1 MSAVIGALRGVLS
14 LDSAAFETGAKR
26 SKASM
31 GDLERRLV
39 GLGNRFESVG
49 RKMTLGLTL
58 PMAGAAAVAVKSS
71 LKVIDAQAKMAQSFG
86 TTVKSLQVLERAA
99 DLSGVSMGEVQQAT
113 IQLTKRLSQAAGGTG
128 AAAKALSRLHLNAQE
143 LQRLP
148 LDQRLAKIQ
157 AALSQYVP
165 EAERAAVAS
174 ELFGSRAGLIFT
186 RIDGAALRAAT
197 EDVERFGVA
206 VSEVDAEQIERTN
219 DAISQLGLVGRGVS
233 NQLAV
238 GLAPTLEWLSNRAG
252 DAAEWFNGLN
262 DRTKQFLSVS
272 VALTAAVGPAALGLG
287 LLLKIAAPLGAA
299 LLGTVSAV
307 ALAPVKFALAS
318 KSAVALEM
326 ALGATSAKAALS
338 SIAIKGLTRS
348 LKLLRVAAMATGI
361 GALVAVSAGIYQGFV
376 QSREAA
382 ENYDAAIR
390 GLASAHD
397 VLNTATETFYANMT
411 AKNAEAMRRAAE
423 AARDA
428 TREALEAARAELE
441 AASFYTNLFG
451 ASLYETDRMAKAR
464 SEIDRLGAALAEAEA
479 RLDAASVAAQRTA
492 SETGNAA
499 DRAGEAAENSN
510 NLAGGLAAASG
521 QASALSSY
529 LASVPGALAAA
540 QTNIAGLKAGMAVLS
555 AGGGQAA
562 ANVAKYRAE
571 LEASAGPLGELQDGQ
586 RAHVQQTIEQQVQLY
601 AQEQELRGEYQKQLA
616 ALNKV
621 KAAGGAA
628 SKSALAGL
636 QKELRDRR
644 ALLGMTESQRKKL
657 EAVRLVQQRLGKEGG
672 KLSKAQIEALADQVV
687 ELGEAEDALERVND
701 MQRQW
706 SEQIT
711 RTAFEGGSLG
721 DTITGMLKDIAYQF
735 AHAQFVLPIVG
746 KFTGFLGLDKL
757 LLSGGSQSA
766 SGLLSGGGGG
776 LMGGGGG
783 LLGSAGNLVLGGSGF
798 LSGVSSGLM
807 GVLSG
812 GGLGSSFANLGGLL
826 SGASGFTGGALGA
839 ALPALGVIAAGVA
852 VLVKGFSRK
861 YEGSGLQ
868 GSFSA
873 DGLEQGYRYEKYSGG
888 WFRSDK
894 INLKSMDSSLKR
906 SLDEAMKEAAGSVLE
921 MADVL
926 NLSTDGLKNMKDVS
940 FRIWTSNKSDKEIQ
954 KYLEGKIKQT
964 ADQMAKLLLGT
975 TEFNRAGESSLKT
988 LERLSKSLVA
998 VNGMMDLLGE
1008 TAFEISAAGGDMA
1021 SRLADHFGGLKK
1033 MGEAVNT
1040 YFSAFYT
1047 ATEQAETLRRQALER
1062 LEEKFGDL
1070 GIAMPQS
1077 RQAFRDL
1084 VESLDLTTTGGREL
1098 YAELLSLSAAMDLV
1112 LPKVSLYT
1120 EAMQGL
1126 VDRIGG
1132 EIGLQI
1138 ETARG
1143 MAADAKAAAQ
1153 LWYRTANT
1161 LRDFLGG
1168 LVNSDLTAA
1177 SSAQVLAV
1185 QRNRIQTAFELVQG
1199 GDVQAAQDIPELARA
1214 YLQSLKTGAA
1224 SSLEYRRAAA
1234 QIQGQ
1239 INFAAGIADLEG
1251 ANDDILRGLYE
1262 QQIDVLTSL
1271 AQFLQLEGLT
1281 AEQVA
1286 ELGEG
1291 VAALAEDWDGTV
1303 TAFETSLG
1311 ALADAIENA
1320 EAFSYDDLV
1329 GRLDVAVSLDENA
1342 PAWLSRLVDQA
1353 DTGIRTMLDFVIR
1366 RDDLTAAD
1374 RWIATNSLSE
1384 HVAALDFVLREDLD
1398 DRIRRLVLRTTGEL
1412 RRDLTLNLVQDLDPE
1427 TRQMVLTRSA
1437 SLSRRVNVALTN
1449 EGGRTLRQLNRLRDL
1464 IGTEGN
1470 GRITFDG
1477 GLSFGMDSAFSTLF
1491 GDVADSARGLVAPL
1505 NKLQRM
1511 LGQLRAAVDKDRE
1524 QRETQLEIARLQADG
1539 ATWASNLA
1547 NSKGAASRTIDS
1559 IHSLEKSTGVY
1570 LRNGKG
1576 DATLKLKSDG
1586 TIDYSA
1592 SHVKYDSNDDIS
1604 RWRSRFWGKDG
1615 LESRIFKYNRDIAAR
1630 SGKVEELREQVR
1642 ALGGIP
1648 AFASG
1653 GVHAGGWR
1661 VVGERGWE
1669 LEHTGPSR
1677 VVSHS
1682 DSMAMLDNR
1691 HVVRAI
1697 DSVHRS
1703 IDELRQQ
1710 QAVLAQRQELYA
1722 KSTARI
1728 LETWDVDGQ
1737 PGERS

>member
-39 GLGNRFESVG
+39 GLGNRFEAVG

-157 AALSQYVP
+157 TALAQYVP

-174 ELFGSRAGLIFT
+174 ELFGSRAGLTFT
-186 RIDGAALRAAT
+186 RIDASALRLAT
-197 EDVERFGVA
+197 EDVTRFGVA
-206 VSEVDAEQIERTN
+206 VSEVDADQIEVTN
-219 DAISQLGLVGRGVS
+219 DAISRLGLVGRGVS

-272 VALTAAVGPAALGLG
+272 VALTAAVGPAAIGLG

-307 ALAPVKFALAS
+307 ALAPVKFALAA
-318 KSAVALEM
+318 KSAVALET
-326 ALGATSAKAALS
+326 ALGATSARAALS

-348 LKLLRVAAMATGI
+348 LKLLRLAAMATGI

-382 ENYDAAIR
+382 ENYEAAIR

-428 TREALEAARAELE
+428 TREALEAAKAELE

-464 SEIDRLGAALAEAEA
+464 AEIERLGAALAEAEA
-479 RLDAASVAAQRTA
+479 RLDAAAVAASRTA
-492 SETGNAA
+492 DETGNAA
-499 DRAGEAAENSN
+499 DSAAQAAANSN
-510 NLAGGLAAASG
+510 ALAGGLAAASG
-521 QASALSSY
+521 QASALSTY
-529 LASVPGALAAA
+529 LASVPGALASA

-555 AGGGQAA
+555 AGGDQAA

-586 RAHVQQTIEQQVQLY
+586 QAHVQETIEKQVQLY
-601 AQEQELRGEYQKQLA
+601 AQEQALRGEYQKQIA
-616 ALNKV
+616 ALTKV
-621 KAAGGAA
+621 KAAGSAA
-628 SKSALAGL
+628 SKSALEGL
-636 QKELRDRR
+636 QKEIQERQ
-644 ALLGMTESQRKKL
+644 ALLGLTEAQRKKL
-657 EAVRLVQQRLGKEGG
+657 EAVRLVQHRLGKEGA
-672 KLSKAQIEALADQVV
+672 KLSKAQIDGLAAQVV
-687 ELGEAEDALERVND
+687 ELDSAEDALQRVND
-701 MQRQW
+701 LQRQW

-711 RTAFEGGSLG
+711 RTAFEGGSLS
-721 DTITGMLKDIAYQF
+721 DTIKGMLRDIAYQF
-735 AHAQFVLPIVG
+735 AHSKIVLPIVG
-746 KFTGFLGLDKL
+746 QITGVLGLDQL
-757 LLSGGSQSA
+757 AL
-766 SGLLSGGGGG
+766 GGGGG
-776 LMGGGGG
+776 QAAGSLLGGSGGG
-783 LLGSAGNLVLGGSGF
+783 LLGNIASASGLF
-798 LSGVSSGLM
+798 SGAGAGLSSGLM

-826 SGASGFTGGALGA
+826 SGASAGWGALGA
-839 ALPALGVIAAGVA
+839 ALPALGIIAAGVA
-852 VLVKGFSRK
+852 ILVKGFSRK
-861 YEGSGLQ
+861 YKGSGIEGS
-868 GSFSA
+868 FTP
-873 DGLEQGYRYEKYSGG
+873 DGFEDGQRFDFYKGG

-894 INLKSMDSSLKR
+894 WVRNALDAEFSDALDLAMQGVSDGVTDMAKTLK
-906 SLDEAMKEAAGSVLE
+906 
-921 MADVL
+921 
-926 NLSTDGLKNMKDVS
+926 LSTKGLKDFEKAT
-940 FRIWTSNKSDKEIQ
+940 FQIWTNGKSQEEIQ
-954 KYLEGKIKQT
+954 KLLQ
-964 ADQMAKLLLGT
+964 DQMQKTAEQMAELILTNEKYI
-975 TEFNRAGESSLKT
+975 RAGESH
-988 LERLSKSLVA
+988 LEALDRMATGLLA
-998 VNGMMDLLGE
+998 VNDVMDLLGS
-1008 TAFEISAAGGDMA
+1008 TAFEASLKGGDWA
-1021 SRLADHFGGLKK
+1021 SDLIDEFGGTEE
-1033 MGEAVNT
+1033 MQAAVNA
-1040 YFSAFYT
+1040 YFTGFYSE
-1047 ATEQAETLRRQALER
+1047 AEQAETLRRRALKQLRKEFR
-1062 LEEKFGDL
+1062 GL
-1070 GIAMPQS
+1070 GVAMPKS
-1077 RQAFRDL
+1077 REAFRDL
-1084 VESLDLTTTGGREL
+1084 VEGVDLTTEAGRAF
-1098 YAELLSLSAAMDLV
+1098 YAELLKLASGMDLV
-1112 LPKVSLYT
+1112 LPKVGAYT

-1177 SSAQVLAV
+1177 SSSQALAV
-1185 QRNRIQTAFELVQG
+1185 QRGRYESAFDMVRG
-1199 GDVQAAQDIPELARA
+1199 GDVQAAQDIPDLARA
-1214 YLQSLKTGAA
+1214 YLQSLKEGAGSA
-1224 SSLEYRRAAA
+1224 LEYRRAAA

-1239 INFAAGIADLEG
+1239 LNFVAGIAELEG
-1251 ANDDILRGLYE
+1251 SNEDVLRGLYE
-1262 QQIDVLTSL
+1262 QQIDVLTNL
-1271 AQFLQLEGLT
+1271 GQFLQLEGLT
-1281 AEQVA
+1281 ADQVS
-1286 ELGEG
+1286 ELSDG
-1291 VAALAEDWDGTV
+1291 VQALTEDWDGTV
-1303 TAFETSLG
+1303 AAFETSLR

-1329 GRLDVAVSLDENA
+1329 GRLDVAVALDENA
-1342 PAWLSRLVDQA
+1342 PAWLARLVDRA

-1374 RWIATNSLSE
+1374 RWIATNALSE

-1398 DRIRRLVLRTTGEL
+1398 DQTRRLVLRTTGDL
-1412 RRDLTLNLVQDLDPE
+1412 RRDLTLNLAQDLDPE
-1427 TRQMVLTRSA
+1427 TRQMVLTRAA
-1437 SLSRRVNVALTN
+1437 SLSRRVNVALTE
-1449 EGGRTLRQLNRLRDL
+1449 EGGNTLRKLNRLRDL
-1464 IGTEGN
+1464 VGSDGN
-1470 GRITFDG
+1470 GKITFDG
-1477 GLSFGMDSAFSTLF
+1477 GLSFAPDTAFATLF
-1491 GDVADSARGLVAPL
+1491 NDVADSSRELIDPMG
-1505 NKLQRM
+1505 KLTRM
-1511 LGQLRAAVDKDRE
+1511 LGRLRDEVEKDRE
-1524 QRETQLEIARLQADG
+1524 QRASAQKIADLQVKGGNAVLRTQQGHGIVDDFNALRAKFGI
-1539 ATWASNLA
+1539 
-1547 NSKGAASRTIDS
+1547 
-1559 IHSLEKSTGVY
+1559 SLVGQ
-1570 LRNGKG
+1570 
-1576 DATLKLKSDG
+1576 DG
-1586 TIDYSA
+1586 TVSVNDAGRIVSSFDYYGGGD
-1592 SHVKYDSNDDIS
+1592 VV
-1604 RWRSRFWGKDG
+1604 G
-1615 LESRIFKYNRDIAAR
+1615 FKAA
-1630 SGKVEELREQVR
+1630 LREKYGTDAIGRVFGKSNERVGMAEER
-1642 ALGGIP
+1642 AAKLRQQIRDLGAIP
-1648 AFASG
+1648 QFGSG

-1669 LEHTGPSR
+1669 LEHTGASR

-1691 HVVRAI
+1691 HVVRAL
-1697 DSVHRS
+1697 DSVNRS
-1703 IDELRQQ
+1703 IDELRRQ
-1710 QAVLAQRQELYA
+1710 QAVQSQRQELLA
-1722 KSTARI
+1722 KTTARI
-1728 LETWDVDGQ
+1728 LETWHEDGQ
-1737 PGERS
+1737 PGERP

>member
-39 GLGNRFESVG
+39 RLGGKFESVG

-157 AALSQYVP
+157 TALAQYVP

-174 ELFGSRAGLIFT
+174 ELFGSRAGLTFT
-186 RIDGAALRAAT
+186 RIDASALRLAT
-197 EDVERFGVA
+197 EEVTRFGVA
-206 VSEVDAEQIERTN
+206 VSEVDADQIEVTN
-219 DAISQLGLVGRGVS
+219 DAISRLGLVGRGVS

-272 VALTAAVGPAALGLG
+272 VALTAAVGPAAIGLG

-307 ALAPVKFALAS
+307 ALAPVKFALAA

-326 ALGATSAKAALS
+326 ALGATSARAALS

-348 LKLLRVAAMATGI
+348 LKLLRLAAMATGI

-382 ENYDAAIR
+382 ENYEAAIR

-428 TREALEAARAELE
+428 TREALEAAKAELE

-451 ASLYETDRMAKAR
+451 KSLYETPRMAEAR
-464 SEIDRLGAALAEAEA
+464 AEIDRLSAALAEAEA
-479 RLDAASVAAQRTA
+479 RLDAATVAAGRTA
-492 SETGNAA
+492 AETGNAA
-499 DRAGEAAENSN
+499 DSAAEAAANSN
-510 NLAGGLAAASG
+510 ALAGNLGAAAG
-521 QASALSSY
+521 QAAAVSGYLSG
-529 LASVPGALAAA
+529 LPGALAGA
-540 QTNIAGLKAGMAVLS
+540 QANIAGLQAGIAVL
-555 AGGGQAA
+555 ANGGDQAA
-562 ANVAKYRAE
+562 ANIAKYRAE
-571 LEASAGPLGELQDGQ
+571 LEATLPPLDQMHDGQ
-586 RAHVQQTIEQQVQLY
+586 RRNVEEGIQQQVLLFEQQ
-601 AQEQELRGEYQKQLA
+601 ERLRGEYQKQIA

-628 SKSALAGL
+628 SKSALEGL
-636 QKELRDRR
+636 QNEIQERR
-644 ALLGMTESQRKKL
+644 ALLGLTEAQRKKL
-657 EAVRLVQQRLGKEGG
+657 EAVRLVQQRLGKEGA
-672 KLSKAQIEALADQVV
+672 KLSKAQIDGLAAQVV
-687 ELGEAEDALERVND
+687 ELDSAEDALQRVND
-701 MQRQW
+701 LQRQW

-721 DTITGMLKDIAYQF
+721 DTIKGMLRDIAYQF
-735 AHAQFVLPIVG
+735 AHSKIVLPIVG
-746 KFTGFLGLDKL
+746 QITGVLGLDQ
-757 LLSGGSQSA
+757 LS
-766 SGLLSGGGGG
+766 LGGGGG
-776 LMGGGGG
+776 QAAGGILGGGGGG
-783 LLGSAGNLVLGGSGF
+783 LLGNIASVSGLFSGAGAGI
-798 LSGVSSGLM
+798 SSGLL

-812 GGLGSSFANLGGLL
+812 GGLGSSFANLGGLMT
-826 SGASGFTGGALGA
+826 GASAGWGALGA
-839 ALPALGVIAAGVA
+839 ALPAVGIIAAGIA
-852 VLVKGFSRK
+852 ILAKGFSRK
-861 YEGSGLQ
+861 YKGSGIGGAFTPDGL
-868 GSFSA
+868 A
-873 DGLEQGYRYEKYSGG
+873 DGHSFDFYKGG

-894 INLKSMDSSLKR
+894 WDRKPLEEEFQK
-906 SLDEAMKEAAGSVLE
+906 SLDEAMAGLSDGVVG
-921 MADVL
+921 MAESL
-926 NLSTDGLKNMKDVS
+926 NLGTKALKKFEKKN
-940 FRIWTSNKSDKEIQ
+940 FTIWTNGKSQEEIQ
-954 KYLEGKIKQT
+954 QALQDEMQKSAE
-964 ADQMAKLLLGT
+964 QMAKLILT
-975 TEFNRAGESSLKT
+975 NEKYVQAGETHLDA
-988 LERLSKSLVA
+988 LSRMANGLHA
-998 VNGMMDLLGE
+998 VNDVMDLLGAN
-1008 TAFEISAAGGDMA
+1008 AFKASLAGGDQA
-1021 SRLADHFGGLKK
+1021 SDLIDEFGGTEE
-1033 MGEAVNT
+1033 MRAAVN
-1040 YFSAFYT
+1040 AFFTGFYSE
-1047 ATEQAETLRRQALER
+1047 AEQAETLRRRAMKQLR
-1062 LEEKFGDL
+1062 KGFRGL
-1070 GIAMPQS
+1070 GISMPKS
-1077 RQAFRDL
+1077 REAFREL
-1084 VESLDLTTTGGREL
+1084 VEGVDLTTEAGREL
-1098 YAELLSLSAAMDLV
+1098 YAELMKLSAGMDQV
-1112 LPKVSLYT
+1112 LPKVSAYT

-1126 VDRIGG
+1126 VDKIGG

-1177 SSAQVLAV
+1177 SSSQALAV
-1185 QRNRIQTAFELVQG
+1185 QRNRFQTSFEKARG
-1199 GDVQAAQDIPELARA
+1199 GDVQAAQDIPGLARA
-1214 YLQSLKTGAA
+1214 YLQSLKAGSGSA
-1224 SSLEYRRAAA
+1224 LEYRRAAA

-1239 INFAAGIADLEG
+1239 LNFVAGIAELEG
-1251 ANDDILRGLYE
+1251 ANEDVLRGLYE
-1262 QQIDVLTSL
+1262 QQIDVLTNL
-1271 AQFLQLEGLT
+1271 GQFLQLEGLT
-1281 AEQVA
+1281 ADQVS
-1286 ELGEG
+1286 ELSDG
-1291 VAALAEDWDGTV
+1291 VQALTDDWDGTV
-1303 TAFETSLG
+1303 AAFETSLG
-1311 ALADAIENA
+1311 ALADAIKNA

-1329 GRLDVAVSLDENA
+1329 GRLDVAVALDENA
-1342 PAWLSRLVDQA
+1342 PAWLARLVDRA

-1374 RWIATNSLSE
+1374 RWIATKALSE

-1398 DRIRRLVLRTTGEL
+1398 DQTRRLVLRTSGDL
-1412 RRDLTLNLVQDLDPE
+1412 RRDLSLNLAQDLDPE

-1437 SLSRRVNVALTN
+1437 ALSRRVNVALTE
-1449 EGGRTLRQLNRLRDL
+1449 EGGNTLRKLSKLRDL
-1464 IGTEGN
+1464 IGTKGN
-1470 GRITFDG
+1470 GRIIFDG
-1477 GLSFGMDSAFSTLF
+1477 GLSFAPDTAFSTLF
-1491 GDVADSARGLVAPL
+1491 GDVADSSRGLIDPMG
-1505 NKLQRM
+1505 KLTRTLGRLRDQVEKDRDQRANTQRIAG
-1511 LGQLRAAVDKDRE
+1511 LQVKGGNAVLRTQQGQGIVDDFNALRAKFGITLTGQEGTVKVNDAGRIVTSFDYYGGGDVVGFK
-1524 QRETQLEIARLQADG
+1524 
-1539 ATWASNLA
+1539 
-1547 NSKGAASRTIDS
+1547 AA
-1559 IHSLEKSTGVY
+1559 
-1570 LRNGKG
+1570 
-1576 DATLKLKSDG
+1576 
-1586 TIDYSA
+1586 
-1592 SHVKYDSNDDIS
+1592 
-1604 RWRSRFWGKDG
+1604 
-1615 LESRIFKYNRDIAAR
+1615 
-1630 SGKVEELREQVR
+1630 LREKYGTDAIGRVFGKSNERVGMAEDR
-1642 ALGGIP
+1642 AAKLRQQIRDLGAIP

-1669 LEHTGPSR
+1669 LEHTGASR

-1697 DSVHRS
+1697 DSVNRS
-1703 IDELRQQ
+1703 IDELRRQ
-1710 QAVLAQRQELYA
+1710 QAVQSQRQELLA
-1722 KSTARI
+1722 KTTARI
-1728 LETWDVDGQ
+1728 LETWDEGGQ